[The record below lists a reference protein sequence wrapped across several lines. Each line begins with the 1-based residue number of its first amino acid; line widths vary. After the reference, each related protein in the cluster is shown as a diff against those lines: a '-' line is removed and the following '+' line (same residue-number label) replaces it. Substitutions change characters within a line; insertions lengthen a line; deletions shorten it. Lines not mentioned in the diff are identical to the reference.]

1 MDKDKRED
9 KKRDAPNVAETKKKD
24 QFKSLFAQ
32 LRALLQTHGYPV
44 KGDREKK
51 LQSTSALS
59 QKKEDQVNPETSK
72 EISNWIPSF
81 HSYED
86 FNRRTLQS
94 LGGFIIILSTDGVI
108 ISVAE
113 NISSLLGYL
122 PDEIVGKKLLSLLPD
137 QEKREVFQKICL
149 KFPVSN
155 SEKHMEFCC
164 HLKRGNL
171 QSGGNLTYEYAK
183 FILTIKDIS
192 DEPVVLLSRFFPS
205 PNYIESSTTQLPLED
220 RFYIVGTV
228 CILRAQTLRE
238 LLTVQET
245 SEDIEIIELSDKDNS
260 SILINVQDQR
270 TSSGMEPLPAESA
283 VVALKK
289 LAWRPEELEQNE

>member
-192 DEPVVLLSRFFPS
+192 DELVVLLSRFFPS

-245 SEDIEIIELSDKDNS
+245 SKDIEIIELSDEDNS
-260 SILINVQDQR
+260 SILINLQDQR